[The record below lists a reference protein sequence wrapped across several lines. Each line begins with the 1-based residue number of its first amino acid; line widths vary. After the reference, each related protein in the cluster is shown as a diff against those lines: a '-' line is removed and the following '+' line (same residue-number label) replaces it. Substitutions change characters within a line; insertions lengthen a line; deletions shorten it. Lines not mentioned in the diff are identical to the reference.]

1 MYNGQGMDLTL
12 HIPSGAEETIRRA
25 LGSDLA
31 GAAKEL
37 LVVGA
42 YSTGRLSVGQVREV
56 LGLATRIEAEEW
68 LGKRG
73 VPWNYPAADLAADR
87 QTLSRLSPTKP

>member
-1 MYNGQGMDLTL
+1 MDLTL
-12 HIPSGAEETIRRA
+12 HIPPGAEATIRRV
-25 LGSDLA
+25 LGADLA

-42 YSTGRLSVGQVREV
+42 YSTGRLSIGQVREV

-68 LGKRG
+68 LGKHG
-73 VPWNYPAADLAADR
+73 VPWNYSAADLASDR
-87 QTLSRLSPTKP
+87 QTLARFFPTKP

>member
-1 MYNGQGMDLTL
+1 MDLTL
-12 HIPSGAEETIRRA
+12 HISDQAEATIRRA

-68 LGKRG
+68 LGNRG
-73 VPWNYPAADLAADR
+73 VAWNYSAADLAADR
-87 QTLSRLSPTKP
+87 QTLSRLFHPKP